1 MFLTT
6 RQTTKIGNAF
16 ANNMTTDIKLSEAQL
31 SKIISSGGFL
41 DFWLDKL
48 SKKVVATLAITF
60 TKNSL
65 PILVRNMVSNA
76 ASNGMNKFERIINGN
91 GVVGSGKGLTF

>member
-6 RQTTKIGNAF
+6 RQTTKIGNDF
-16 ANNMTTDIKLSEAQL
+16 ANNMSTDIKLSEAQL

-41 DFWLDKL
+41 DFWPDKL
-48 SKKVVATLAITF
+48 SKKVITTLAITF
-60 TKNSL
+60 AKNSL

-76 ASNGMNKFERIINGN
+76 GSNGMNKFERIINGN